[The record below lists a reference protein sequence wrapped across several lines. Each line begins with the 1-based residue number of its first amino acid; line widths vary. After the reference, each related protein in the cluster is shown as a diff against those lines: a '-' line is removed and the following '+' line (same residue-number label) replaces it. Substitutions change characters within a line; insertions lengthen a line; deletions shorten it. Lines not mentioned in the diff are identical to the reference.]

1 MYNFNMNETPIIF
14 NSLIK
19 KPIHKY
25 PTKFSKDSFSL
36 KRSSSM
42 VRNIV
47 FLSEDAKFEMIF

>member
-1 MYNFNMNETPIIF
+1 MNETPIIF

-47 FLSEDAKFEMIF
+47 FLSEDVKFGMIF